1 MSRLPEDRGLLA
13 AFRAGDRKALET
25 VYLHYAPKL
34 SALVFRGL
42 ATQSGRVRVSS
53 PFEAGAVVK
62 ETFAR
67 AFAEKARLAYDGA
80 SPYLGY
86 LSAIARNFLLN
97 EKRVREE
104 VTADAALERAS
115 TVGADGAVAL
125 SSAPQRP
132 DETAEENELTRLVDR
147 FLSERTQSE
156 RDVFKARFLDQKT
169 QDESAAVVGLSR
181 IQVRRI
187 EAHLRE
193 DLLARFKQHGYL
205 ERTTTA
211 SSLLGARPV
220 EAKG

>member
-1 MSRLPEDRGLLA
+1 MSRLPEDRALLT
-13 AFRAGDRKALET
+13 AFRAGERKALET
-25 VYLHYAPKL
+25 VYVHYAPKL

-42 ATQSGRVRVSS
+42 ATQGGRVRVSS
-53 PFEAGAVVK
+53 PFEAGAVVQ

-67 AFAEKARLAYDGA
+67 AFAEKARQSYDGT

-104 VTADAALERAS
+104 AAPADALETAS
-115 TVGADGAVAL
+115 GGVEGAVAL
-125 SSAPQRP
+125 STAPQRP
-132 DETAEENELTRLVDR
+132 DELAEEAELARLVDG
-147 FLSERTQSE
+147 FLAERTQPE
-156 RDVFKARFLDQKT
+156 RDVFKARFVEQKT

-193 DLLARFKQHGYL
+193 DLLARFKQAGYL
-205 ERTTTA
+205 EKTTA
-211 SSLLGARPV
+211 TSSLLGVRPV
-220 EAKG
+220 PGT